1 MERSEHLWPRRL
13 RWRLRGAWMW
23 PAYAAL
29 TVLDGLILHW
39 LPPVNADIDVIL
51 GLIVASFGNLF
62 LMAAVAPWLGR
73 RLAAR
78 ERASA
83 GGRPGEVP
91 GVAGTEGGPA
101 PPGNG
106 VPLSVRVE
114 VFKDRTA
121 AILLGLATVGL
132 VIAGL
137 AARPL
142 IVSETE
148 DTERNAELVRD
159 HVLAEAPHEIQRNL
173 DTANTVRL
181 EPGFF
186 RTCVNYDERDRA
198 YCLFVNVDAEPP
210 TVRKDPST
218 IPNQEFKPR

>member
-1 MERSEHLWPRRL
+1 MERSEHLWPNRL

-23 PAYAAL
+23 PAYALL
-29 TVLDGLILHW
+29 TILDALILHW

-51 GLIVASFGNLF
+51 GLIVASFSNLF
-62 LMAAVAPWLGR
+62 LMAAVAPWLGK

-78 ERASA
+78 ERAA
-83 GGRPGEVP
+83 GG
-91 GVAGTEGGPA
+91 
-101 PPGNG
+101 NG
-106 VPLSVRVE
+106 IPLAVRVE
-114 VFKDRTA
+114 VLKDRTA
-121 AILLGLATVGL
+121 AVLLCLAALGL

-159 HVLAEAPHEIQRNL
+159 HVLAEAPHEVQRNL

-181 EPGFF
+181 EPGYF
-186 RTCVNYDERDRA
+186 RTCVNYDDRDRA

-210 TVRKDPST
+210 TVVRDPST
-218 IPNQEFKPR
+218 LPNQEFKPR